1 MQFTHVYAGFPGSV
15 HDMRVFKYSGVQAMC
30 LYYED
35 QCFPRNSHLIADS
48 AYTNQKHVIVP
59 YKDNGHMTV
68 EERHFNKL
76 LSGNRVFV
84 ECAIGL
90 LKMKWRRLLNAF
102 QMKNYDLIPL
112 YIVACCILHN
122 LDLKR
127 MDELEYPVLIPDIM
141 FPNEGPVFP
150 DENAKNIGAE
160 KRNQIKDLL
169 NGD

>member
-1 MQFTHVYAGFPGSV
+1 
-15 HDMRVFKYSGVQAMC
+15 
-30 LYYED
+30 
-35 QCFPRNSHLIADS
+35 
-48 AYTNQKHVIVP
+48 
-59 YKDNGHMTV
+59 MTV

-76 LSGNRVFV
+76 LSGNRVSV
-84 ECAIGL
+84 QCAIGP

-127 MDELEYPVLIPDIM
+127 MGELEYPVLIPDIYM
-141 FPNEGPVFP
+141 FPNEGTVFP